1 MLPQPPPVI
10 IAMVLL
16 ALLSLTNLVP
26 AEQAIL
32 EGNPTVAPVFL
43 PLVVG
48 VGGLVGAWGLWML
61 KRWAMWLVII
71 VCMLNILMSAVALAS
86 PFTAIFGAIYLVV
99 CASVI
104 LLVVLPSSVRTFEN
118 PIKAKLAEFT
128 FHALR

>member
-26 AEQAIL
+26 VEWFIL
-32 EGNPTVAPVFL
+32 GARPRAVVFL
-43 PLVVG
+43 PLVAG

-61 KRWAMWLVII
+61 KRWAMWLVVI
-71 VCMLNILMSAVALAS
+71 VCVLNILMSAVALAS
-86 PFTAIFGAIYLVV
+86 PYTAFFGAIYLVV

-104 LLVVLPSSVRTFEN
+104 VLVVLPSSRRAYT
-118 PIKAKLAEFT
+118 
-128 FHALR
+128 